1 MEETSAIPQDLVCPL
16 HTAAQDLKRYQYV
29 QSSAHWVV
37 FSGRARPRKGE
48 CSKPS
53 CRLTRDSGIALISGT
68 RYHQHEQH
76 ELGAGSWARKRPPG
90 AFASHALVLTSL
102 LTPSAAA
109 AVHFVLPRYYIPAS
123 FRLSLT
129 YSLGGGSSSWG
140 AAPYTKNRTKFPLK
154 SYLLKLHFFLSPEL
168 TEGDNEKNE
177 GTRKLEL

>member
-1 MEETSAIPQDLVCPL
+1 MEETSAILQDLVCPL

-48 CSKPS
+48 CSKSS

-76 ELGAGSWARKRPPG
+76 ELPIDSSYSAGSWARKRPPG

-123 FRLSLT
+123 FRLSLP
-129 YSLGGGSSSWG
+129 YFSWG
-140 AAPYTKNRTKFPLK
+140 RKQQLGSDTVDQKKNQISLKELPTQAP
-154 SYLLKLHFFLSPEL
+154 FLSFSRAYR
-168 TEGDNEKNE
+168 GS
-177 GTRKLEL
+177 

>member
-1 MEETSAIPQDLVCPL
+1 MEETSAILQDLVCPL

-53 CRLTRDSGIALISGT
+53 CRLTRDSGIALISDT

-76 ELGAGSWARKRPPG
+76 ELGAESWAKKRPPG

-109 AVHFVLPRYYIPAS
+109 AVHFALPRYYIPAS
-123 FRLSLT
+123 FRLSLP
-129 YSLGGGSSSWG
+129 YFSWG
-140 AAPYTKNRTKFPLK
+140 RKQQLGSGAVDQKKNQISLEELPTQAP
-154 SYLLKLHFFLSPEL
+154 FLSFSRAYR
-168 TEGDNEKNE
+168 GW
-177 GTRKLEL
+177 